1 MRFLS
6 RAGAVALLAS
16 NVLGHPASQHSQSS
30 TRGLLPRT
38 IDLSRFR
45 ITTESTY
52 SNATATAESDISSL
66 TKRVDYV
73 DTASAVVSKIAPGA
87 EFRVVS
93 DHYVSEN
100 GIAHVYFK
108 QTAHGLDIDNA
119 DFNVN
124 VAADGS
130 IFSFGNSFFTGAIP
144 AKSPLVKRDTIN
156 PVAALTSVTSTLS
169 LPIEA
174 DAAVAVPEEAT
185 EHYVIQGSTGTLSE
199 PKAKLIYFQNEDS
212 TLTLAWRVETDIKEN
227 WLLSYVDAVSG
238 NNVLGVVDYVSD
250 ASYTVYPWQT
260 IDPSKGTRAV
270 ETNPQDAVA
279 SEFGFQNVGTTAYT
293 TTRGNNAIAQANYEG
308 DTAYLNDY
316 RPDAG
321 TGANFNYDYS
331 LTATDPKIYSNASV
345 TQLFYTANMYH
356 DLLYVLGFNERAG
369 NFEANNNGQGG
380 LGNDAVILNAQDLS
394 RTDNANFGTPP
405 DGQPGRMAM
414 YMFTSS
420 TPKRDCSFDAGVVIH
435 EYTHGLSN
443 RLTGGPANS
452 ACLSTTEAGGMG
464 EGWSDFMAVAIHIK
478 STDTRTR
485 NFPMGDWVSNRPN
498 GIRNYLYSTSLTTNP
513 YTYKSVNG
521 MTVVHTIG
529 TVWATMLY
537 EVFWNLV
544 EKYGI
549 TTARKPTFSG
559 LVPTDGRFL
568 AMKLV
573 LDGMKLQPCSP
584 TFLTARN
591 AIIDADLALTKGANK
606 CLLWKGFAKRGLG
619 SGATQSGSTRT
630 ESYTLPSG
638 C

>member
-1 MRFLS
+1 MRFIS

-16 NVLGHPASQHSQSS
+16 NVLGHPSHSQSS
-30 TRGLLPRT
+30 TRGLVPRT
-38 IDLSRFR
+38 LDLSRFR
-45 ITTESTY
+45 LTTESEY
-52 SNATATAESDISSL
+52 SNATATADSEISTL
-66 TKRVDYV
+66 VRRVDYV
-73 DTASAVVSKIAPGA
+73 DTASALVSKVAPGA
-87 EFRVVS
+87 EFRVVT
-93 DHYVSEN
+93 DHYVSDN

-130 IFSFGNSFFTGAIP
+130 IFSYGNSFFSGTIP
-144 AKSPLVKRDTIN
+144 AESPLVKRDQIN
-156 PVAALTSVTSTLS
+156 PVAALTSVTSNLA

-174 DAAVAVPEEAT
+174 SAAVAKPEEAK
-185 EHYVIQGSTGTLSE
+185 EHYVIEGSTGTLSE
-199 PKAKLIYFQNEDS
+199 PKAKLVYFQNADS
-212 TLTLAWRVETDIKEN
+212 TLTLSWRVETDIKDN
-227 WLLSYVDAVSG
+227 WLLSYVDAVTGS
-238 NNVLGVVDYVSD
+238 NVLGVVDYVSD

-260 IDPSKGTRAV
+260 IDPSKGSRAV
-270 ETNPQDAVA
+270 ETNPHDTVT
-279 SEFGFQNVGTTAYT
+279 SEFGFQSVGTTSYT
-293 TTRGNNAIAQANYEG
+293 VTRGNNGIAQANYDG
-308 DTAYLNDY
+308 DSSYLNEY
-316 RPDAG
+316 RPDGGAG
-321 TGANFNYDYS
+321 QNFNYGFS
-331 LTATDPKIYSNASV
+331 LTATDPKTYSNASV
-345 TQLFYTANMYH
+345 TQLFYTSNMYH

-369 NFEANNNGQGG
+369 NFETNNNGQGG

-394 RTDNANFGTPP
+394 RFDNANFATPA
-405 DGQPGRMAM
+405 DGQAPRMNM

-420 TPKRDCSFDAGVVIH
+420 TPRRDCSFDAGVVIH

-443 RLTGGPANS
+443 RLTGGPSNS
-452 ACLSTTEAGGMG
+452 GCLSTTEAGGMG

-478 STDTRTR
+478 ATDTRAK

-498 GIRNYLYSTSLTTNP
+498 GIRNYVYSTSLSTNP

-521 MTVVHTIG
+521 QSIVHTIG
-529 TVWATMLY
+529 TIWATILY

-544 EKYGI
+544 DKYGI
-549 TTARKPTFSG
+549 TAARKPTFSG

-573 LDGMKLQPCSP
+573 IDGMKLQPCSP

-591 AIIDADLALTKGANK
+591 AIIDADLALTGGANK

-619 SGATQSGSTRT
+619 NGARQSGSTRT
-630 ESYTLPSG
+630 EDYTLPSG